1 MIGRWFEQYSDT
13 PSWLPHVP
21 TPLVI
26 LSSVRMEWWT
36 MKNCAL
42 CFPLFPDETQRRPGT
57 RQPSCWKSVRH
68 DDSAWKSWS
77 FAIRLNLPQSRLSLL
92 IFSVL
97 LLILCSST
105 LEDKNFEV
113 SLNLKVIFHIRKMT
127 QNLNMDW
134 GLHATFLP
142 KSWVTV
148 FFVFGFIIP
157 FSI

>member
-42 CFPLFPDETQRRPGT
+42 CFPLFSDETQRRPGT

-68 DDSAWKSWS
+68 DDSAWKSWLL
-77 FAIRLNLPQSRLSLL
+77 AIRLNLPQSRLSLL

-113 SLNLKVIFHIRKMT
+113 SLNLKVIFISEKWHKTWTWIEAFMQRSYPSLGW
-127 QNLNMDW
+127 QCFS
-134 GLHATFLP
+134 FLAL
-142 KSWVTV
+142 
-148 FFVFGFIIP
+148 
-157 FSI
+157 